1 MKIQSTVYNKA
12 FSTPDSRVA
21 ASDIFSTFKF
31 ELASFCPDSWAIEV
45 LALLKTLKNLYL
57 DIEFTKLIEYN
68 GRLQL
73 IYTLAASKKEDVEA
87 TIRETELK
95 LLEKG
100 VYLESLVR

>member
-45 LALLKTLKNLYL
+45 LDLLKTLVNLYP
-57 DIEFTKLIEYN
+57 DIKFIKLVEYN
-68 GRLQL
+68 GRLHL
-73 IYTLAASKKEDVEA
+73 VYDIVGSNEKDVEA

-95 LLEKG
+95 LLKKG